1 MKIDKYHVRVV
12 RSGDRYGL
20 NFCLT
25 HDKDEP
31 LVEFCDSR
39 YPHTKH
45 GQFVS
50 RYYLSTILE
59 MGDTGLCLD
68 GGEPEWE
75 VSAEDMAA
83 VRAWLELEVA

>member
-12 RSGDRYGL
+12 RIGDRYGL

-31 LVEFCDSR
+31 LVEFYDTR
-39 YPHTKH
+39 HPHTEF

-59 MGDTGLCLD
+59 RDNMGLCLY
-68 GGEPEWE
+68 GREPEWE

-83 VRAWLELEVA
+83 VRAWLELEVV